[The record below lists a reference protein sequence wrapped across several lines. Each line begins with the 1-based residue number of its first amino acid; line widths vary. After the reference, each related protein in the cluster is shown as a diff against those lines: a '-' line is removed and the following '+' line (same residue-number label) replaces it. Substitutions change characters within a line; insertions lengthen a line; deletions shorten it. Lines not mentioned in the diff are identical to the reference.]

1 MTGQSASARQQGR
14 PTAPLP
20 LGKFFLTTIV
30 ICILI
35 TALWAV
41 LRLTPILDTA
51 KAVMSVYNP
60 KLAWYFSRASGIVS
74 YLMLTISVV
83 WGLILSTKISK
94 EYTPAPAVLA
104 LHNAVGWIA
113 VGIGAMHG
121 FSLMFD
127 TYFTYDLFDILIPF
141 NGPYKPFWVGLGTLS
156 LYIML
161 VASASFAWKD
171 WLGQRAWRMMH
182 YCTFGMYG
190 MVTLHGLMTGTDSWI
205 TGTNL
210 MYVGSVLVVLFLTN
224 YRVIAGKE
232 AAAAAWRSSTP
243 TEQSA
248 RPHTPAYTVP
258 VATNMPENVSAPRT
272 SRSTDPEAEAR
283 RAAAKERAVARRA
296 EAPSTA
302 PAPAAVT
309 QQPTATAVSRR
320 TDPEAEER
328 RAAAKA
334 RAEARQ
340 ASASAD

>member
-1 MTGQSASARQQGR
+1 MTGQSASAAQQGK

-20 LGKFFLTTIV
+20 VGKFFLVTV
-30 ICILI
+30 ILCFLI
-35 TALWAV
+35 TVLWAL
-41 LRLTPILDTA
+41 LRLTPLVETT
-51 KAVMSVYNP
+51 KAVMSAYNP
-60 KLAWYFSRASGIVS
+60 KLAWYFSRTSGIVS

-83 WGLILSTKISK
+83 WGLVLSTKISK

-171 WLGQRAWRMMH
+171 WLGQRLWRILH

-190 MVTLHGLMTGTDSWI
+190 LVTLHGLMAGTDSWT

-210 MYVGSVLVVLFLTN
+210 MYVGSVLIVLFLTN

-232 AAAAAWRSSTP
+232 AAAAVRRSG
-243 TEQSA
+243 TEVRQTA
-248 RPHTPAYTVP
+248 RPHTPAHSAPASTVFEANGSP
-258 VATNMPENVSAPRT
+258 DIAAPRT

-283 RAAAKERAVARRA
+283 RAAAKERAA
-296 EAPSTA
+296 
-302 PAPAAVT
+302 
-309 QQPTATAVSRR
+309 
-320 TDPEAEER
+320 
-328 RAAAKA
+328 
-334 RAEARQ
+334 ARQ
-340 ASASAD
+340 ASAASDWN

>member
-20 LGKFFLTTIV
+20 VGKFFLTTIV
-30 ICILI
+30 ICFVI

-41 LRLTPILDTA
+41 LRLTPIIDTV

-74 YLMLTISVV
+74 YLMLTISIV

-113 VGIGAMHG
+113 VGIGATHG

-161 VASASFAWKD
+161 IASASFAWKD

-190 MVTLHGLMTGTDSWI
+190 MVTIHGLMTGTDSWI

-232 AAAAAWRSSTP
+232 TAAAARRSSMP
-243 TEQSA
+243 IEQSA
-248 RPHTPAYTVP
+248 GPHTPAYAAP
-258 VATNMPENVSAPRT
+258 VTTNVPENAITPRT
-272 SRSTDPEAEAR
+272 SRSTDLEAEAQ
-283 RAAAKERAVARRA
+283 RAAAYSA
-296 EAPSTA
+296 EAPSAA
-302 PAPAAVT
+302 PGPALPAAAVT
-309 QQPTATAVSRR
+309 QQSTVTSVSRR
-320 TDPEAEER
+320 TDPEAEAR
-328 RAAAKA
+328 RHAAKA
-334 RAEARQ
+334 RAEARR
-340 ASASAD
+340 AAASAD

>member
-1 MTGQSASARQQGR
+1 MTGQPASPARQGK

-20 LGKFFLTTIV
+20 VGKFFLTTV
-30 ICILI
+30 ILCFLI
-35 TALWAV
+35 TTLWAL
-41 LRLTPILDTA
+41 LRLTPIIETA
-51 KAVMSVYNP
+51 KAVISAYNP

-121 FSLMFD
+121 FSLMLD

-141 NGPYKPFWVGLGTLS
+141 KGPYKPVWVGLGTLS

-161 VASASFAWKD
+161 LASASFAWKD
-171 WLGQRAWRMMH
+171 WLGQRVWRILH

-190 MVTLHGLMTGTDSWI
+190 LVTLHGLMAGTDSWT

-210 MYVGSVLVVLFLTN
+210 MYVGSMLIVLFLTN

-232 AAAAAWRSSTP
+232 AAARRSGTEGHQTARPAMPASSTP
-243 TEQSA
+243 AST
-248 RPHTPAYTVP
+248 
-258 VATNMPENVSAPRT
+258 MPEANGSPDIVAPRT
-272 SRSTDPEAEAR
+272 SRSTNPEAEAR
-283 RAAAKERAVARRA
+283 RAAAKERAA
-296 EAPSTA
+296 
-302 PAPAAVT
+302 
-309 QQPTATAVSRR
+309 
-320 TDPEAEER
+320 
-328 RAAAKA
+328 
-334 RAEARQ
+334 ARQ
-340 ASASAD
+340 AAAASD